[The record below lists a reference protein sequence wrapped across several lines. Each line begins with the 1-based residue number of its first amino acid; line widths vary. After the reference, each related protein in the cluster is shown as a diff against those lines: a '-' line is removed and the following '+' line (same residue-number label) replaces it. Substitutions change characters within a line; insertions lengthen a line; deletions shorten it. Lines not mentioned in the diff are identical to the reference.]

1 MILICLRMKLRFLLI
16 LYPSRTLIE
25 LPYSNPMNV
34 CGKNPT
40 AFQGARK
47 REQRIGKSFKSFIY
61 FLIGRNRFRTAIY
74 ILVNIDF
81 NIPNTKV
88 TVLTN
93 TDVYAQKSKV

>member
-1 MILICLRMKLRFLLI
+1 MSFDWIYYYYCYIYCDVWVDCD
-16 LYPSRTLIE
+16 
-25 LPYSNPMNV
+25 SNPMSV
-34 CGKNPT
+34 CDKNPT
-40 AFQGARK
+40 AFQGTRK

-61 FLIGRNRFRTAIY
+61 FLIGRNRFRTAVY